1 MYCVSID
8 TKNGDTIYITD
19 WRALMNRKRNT
30 YDRLAVGERIRGK
43 RILIGLSQEELAEK
57 IDRAPKYCSD
67 IERGI
72 CGMSV
77 ETMLSMS
84 DNLDMSL
91 DYMMFGKV
99 PAEEIERQKNDEIAL
114 IHILSKCNDRQRK
127 YAIRLLKLYIA
138 SLTLND
144 ITNENSED

>member
-1 MYCVSID
+1 
-8 TKNGDTIYITD
+8 
-19 WRALMNRKRNT
+19 MNRKRNT

-84 DNLDMSL
+84 DSLDMSL
-91 DYMMFGKV
+91 DYMMFGDA
-99 PAEEIERQKNDEIAL
+99 PAEELARQQNDEIAL
-114 IHILSKCNDRQRK
+114 IHILSKCSDRQRE
-127 YAIRLLKLYIA
+127 YAIRLLKLYVA
-138 SLTLND
+138 SLNLND
-144 ITNENSED
+144 TSDANIEN

>member
-1 MYCVSID
+1 
-8 TKNGDTIYITD
+8 
-19 WRALMNRKRNT
+19 MNRKRNT

-84 DNLDMSL
+84 DCLDMSL
-91 DYMMFGKV
+91 DYMMFGDA
-99 PAEEIERQKNDEIAL
+99 PAEELARQQNDEIAL
-114 IHILSKCNDRQRK
+114 IHILSKCSDRQRE
-127 YAIRLLKLYIA
+127 YAIRLLKLYVA
-138 SLTLND
+138 SLNLND
-144 ITNENSED
+144 TSDANIEN

>member
-1 MYCVSID
+1 
-8 TKNGDTIYITD
+8 
-19 WRALMNRKRNT
+19 MNRKRNT

-84 DNLDMSL
+84 DSLDMSL
-91 DYMMFGKV
+91 DYMMFGDA
-99 PAEEIERQKNDEIAL
+99 PAEELERQQNDEIAL
-114 IHILSKCNDRQRK
+114 IHILSKCSDRQRE
-127 YAIRLLKLYIA
+127 YAIRLLKLYVA
-138 SLTLND
+138 SLNLND
-144 ITNENSED
+144 TSDANIEN

>member
-1 MYCVSID
+1 
-8 TKNGDTIYITD
+8 
-19 WRALMNRKRNT
+19 MNRKRNT

-84 DNLDMSL
+84 DSLDMSL
-91 DYMMFGKV
+91 DYMMFGDA
-99 PAEEIERQKNDEIAL
+99 PAEELARQQNDEIAL
-114 IHILSKCNDRQRK
+114 IHILSKCSDRQRE
-127 YAIRLLKLYIA
+127 YAIRLLKGSIPKFV
-138 SLTLND
+138 
-144 ITNENSED
+144 

>member
-1 MYCVSID
+1 
-8 TKNGDTIYITD
+8 
-19 WRALMNRKRNT
+19 MNRKRNT

-84 DNLDMSL
+84 DSLDMSL
-91 DYMMFGKV
+91 DYMMFGDA
-99 PAEEIERQKNDEIAL
+99 PAEELVRQQNDEIAL
-114 IHILSKCNDRQRK
+114 IHILSKCSDRQRE
-127 YAIRLLKLYIA
+127 YAIRLLKLYVA
-138 SLTLND
+138 SLNLDDTSD
-144 ITNENSED
+144 TNSET

>member
-1 MYCVSID
+1 
-8 TKNGDTIYITD
+8 
-19 WRALMNRKRNT
+19 MNRKRDT

-43 RILIGLSQEELAEK
+43 RMLIGLSQDELAEK

-77 ETMLSMS
+77 ETMLSMA

-91 DYMMFGKV
+91 DYMMFG
-99 PAEEIERQKNDEIAL
+99 ESSEDELERQKNDEMAL
-114 IHILSKCNDRQRK
+114 IHILSKCNSRQRE
-127 YAIRLLKLYIA
+127 YAIRLLKLYVA
-138 SLTLND
+138 SLNLSDTYSD
-144 ITNENSED
+144 DVNSED

>member
-1 MYCVSID
+1 
-8 TKNGDTIYITD
+8 
-19 WRALMNRKRNT
+19 MNRKRNT

-84 DNLDMSL
+84 DSLDMSL
-91 DYMMFGKV
+91 DYMMFGDA
-99 PAEEIERQKNDEIAL
+99 PAEELARQQNDEIAL
-114 IHILSKCNDRQRK
+114 IHILSKCSDRQRE
-127 YAIRLLKLYIA
+127 YAIRLLKLYVA
-138 SLTLND
+138 SLNLND
-144 ITNENSED
+144 TSGANIEN